1 MTSETYKEKQIALL
15 YEVIQALTSSLDLR
29 ESLEAILELLSRLMK
44 MNRGTVTLLDP
55 STETLTI
62 EVAHGMSS
70 ESKQKGRYRIG
81 EGITG
86 QVVASGRAEIV
97 PLVHHDP
104 RFLDRTKS
112 RGDIS
117 KKRISFLCV
126 PIKTENE
133 TIGALSVDKNFRN
146 NTTFQDDV
154 RLLEIVAM
162 MIAQVVRH
170 HDLIRQDK
178 ARLMGENLSLRQKLQ
193 KRYRINNIIGHSGRM
208 EEVYEMINQVADSNA
223 NVLIRGESGTG
234 KELVAHAIHF
244 NSPRASRPFVKI
256 NCAAVPENLL
266 ESELFGHEK
275 GAFTGAVSSKEGRFE
290 WADKGTLF
298 LDEIGDI
305 PLSVQ
310 VKLLRVIQTKEFE
323 RVGGRKTVQVN
334 VRLVAATHRNL
345 EQEVKEG
352 RFREDLYWR
361 INVFPIYLPPLRE
374 RKDDIVLLA
383 DHFLEK
389 YSREYNKEVKRL
401 STPAID
407 LLMSYHWPGNVREL
421 ENCMERA
428 VLVCRSSVIRA
439 EHLPPSLQTAETS
452 GTSVAGNLPQA
463 VDNLEREMI
472 MEALKKTNG
481 HQGKAAQLLG
491 VTERILGYKIKKYHI
506 IPKIYSATGRNI
518 QQNKEAISNNS

>member
-1 MTSETYKEKQIALL
+1 MTGETYKEKQIALL
-15 YEVIQALTSSLDLR
+15 YEVTRALTSSLDLK
-29 ESLEAILELLSRLMK
+29 ESLESILELLRQLMK
-44 MNRGTVTLLDP
+44 MNRGTITLLDP
-55 STETLTI
+55 ATETLTI
-62 EVAHGMSS
+62 EVAHGMST

-86 QVVASGRAEIV
+86 KVVASGEAEIV
-97 PLVHHDP
+97 PLVHQDP

-126 PIKTENE
+126 PIKIENE

-146 NTTFQDDV
+146 NASFQDDV

-162 MIAQVVRH
+162 MISQVVRH
-170 HDLIRQDK
+170 HDLIRRDK
-178 ARLMGENLSLRQKLQ
+178 ARLVGENISLRQKLR
-193 KRYRINNIIGHSGRM
+193 KRYSFENIIGHSGRM
-208 EEVYEMINQVADSNA
+208 LEVYDMIHQVADSNA

-234 KELVAHAIHF
+234 KELVANAIHF
-244 NSPRASRPFVKI
+244 NSPRSSGPFIKI

-275 GAFTGAVSSKEGRFE
+275 GAFTGAVASKEGRFE
-290 WADKGTLF
+290 WANGGTLF
-298 LDEIGDI
+298 LDEIGDM
-305 PLSVQ
+305 PLSIQ

-323 RVGGRKTVQVN
+323 RVGGRKTIRVD

-345 EQEVKEG
+345 EQDVKEG
-352 RFREDLYWR
+352 TFREDLYWR
-361 INVFPIYLPPLRE
+361 INVFPIYLPALRE
-374 RKDDIVLLA
+374 RKDDIIFLA

-389 YSREYNKEVKRL
+389 YGRDYEKEIKRL

-421 ENCMERA
+421 ENCIERA
-428 VLVCRSSVIRA
+428 VLVCRSNVIRA

-452 GTSVAGNLPQA
+452 GTSVSGDLPHA

-472 MEALKKTNG
+472 MEALKKTHG
-481 HQGKAAQLLG
+481 HQGKAAKALG
-491 VTERILGYKIKKYHI
+491 ITERMMGYKIRKHHI
-506 IPKIYSATGRNI
+506 IPKVYSSRKKPLI
-518 QQNKEAISNNS
+518 DV